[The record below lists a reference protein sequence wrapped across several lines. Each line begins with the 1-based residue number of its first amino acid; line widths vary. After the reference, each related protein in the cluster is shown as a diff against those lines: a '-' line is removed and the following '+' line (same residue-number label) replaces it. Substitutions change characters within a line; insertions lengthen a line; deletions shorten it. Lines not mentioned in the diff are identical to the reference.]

1 MQVGDL
7 IRYVTGCIATVLYI
21 NVEGGTVKV
30 FNDNGSIAWL
40 VASDCEVISA
50 SR

>member
-1 MQVGDL
+1 MKVGDL

-30 FNDNGSIAWL
+30 FNVNGSIAWL
-40 VASDCEVISA
+40 VASDCEVLNKTS
-50 SR
+50 